1 MVDYSSCVAKIQ
13 RRCQCSLNEA
23 WEGLNE
29 AFLTLDRTQPEAAQ
43 YWWLINV
50 GSWNV
55 ADAVRQRYIGKTGVM
70 REESSDF
77 LTHAAPDSDEHEW
90 DFLNAF
96 PEGLVREFAQRIA
109 EGKAKL
115 TPDSARHWLRT
126 KHNINNRTTGREVI
140 NEIRICAARI

>member
-1 MVDYSSCVAKIQ
+1 MDYSSCVAKIQ
-13 RRCQCSLNEA
+13 RLCQCSLNEA

-43 YWWLINV
+43 YWWLIRV

-70 REESSDF
+70 RELSSDF

-96 PEGLVREFAQRIA
+96 PKGLVREFAKRLA
-109 EGKAKL
+109 DGESKL
-115 TPDSARHWLRT
+115 TEGSCNYWLRSQ
-126 KHNINNRTTGREVI
+126 HNINNRRTAKEII
-140 NEIRICAARI
+140 NEVRIYSKRI

>member
-1 MVDYSSCVAKIQ
+1 
-13 RRCQCSLNEA
+13 LNEA

-43 YWWLINV
+43 YWWLIRV

-70 REESSDF
+70 RELSSDF
-77 LTHAAPDSDEHEW
+77 LIYPAPDSDEHEW

-96 PEGLVREFAQRIA
+96 PKGLVREFAKRLA
-109 EGKAKL
+109 DGKSKL
-115 TPDSARHWLRT
+115 TEGSCNYWLRSQ
-126 KHNINNRTTGREVI
+126 HNINNRRTAKEII
-140 NEIRICAARI
+140 NEVRIYSKRI

>member
-1 MVDYSSCVAKIQ
+1 MVDYSSCIAKIQ

-43 YWWLINV
+43 YWWLIRV

-77 LTHAAPDSDEHEW
+77 LTTAAPDSTNEY

-96 PEGLVREFAQRIA
+96 PKGLIREFAKRLADGQSKLK
-109 EGKAKL
+109 EG
-115 TPDSARHWLRT
+115 SCNSWLRR
-126 KHNINNRTTGREVI
+126 KPNINNRRTEQEII
-140 NEIRICAARI
+140 NEVRIYSKRI

>member
-1 MVDYSSCVAKIQ
+1 MDYSSCVAKIQ
-13 RRCQCSLNEA
+13 RRCNCSLNEA

-43 YWWLINV
+43 YWWLIRV

-77 LTHAAPDSDEHEW
+77 LTHAAPDSDEYEW

-96 PEGLVREFAQRIA
+96 PKGLVREFAKRLA
-109 EGKAKL
+109 DGHAKFTEG
-115 TPDSARHWLRT
+115 SCNYWLRSQ
-126 KHNINNRTTGREVI
+126 HNINNRRTAKEII
-140 NEIRICAARI
+140 NEVRIYSKRI

>member
-1 MVDYSSCVAKIQ
+1 MDYYSCVAKIQ
-13 RRCQCSLNEA
+13 RRCHCSLNEA

-43 YWWLINV
+43 YWWLIRV

-55 ADAVRQRYIGKTGVM
+55 ADSVRQRYIGKTGVM

-77 LTHAAPDSDEHEW
+77 LTTAAPDSTNEY

-96 PEGLVREFAQRIA
+96 PKGLVREFAKRLA
-109 EGKAKL
+109 DGHAKFTEG
-115 TPDSARHWLRT
+115 SCNYWLRSQ
-126 KHNINNRTTGREVI
+126 HNINNRRTAKEII
-140 NEIRICAARI
+140 NEVRIYSKRI

>member
-1 MVDYSSCVAKIQ
+1 MDYSSCVAKIQ
-13 RRCQCSLNEA
+13 RRCNCSLNEA

-43 YWWLINV
+43 YWWLIRV

-55 ADAVRQRYIGKTGVM
+55 ADSVRQRYIGKTGVM

-77 LTHAAPDSDEHEW
+77 LTTAAPDSTNEY

-96 PEGLVREFAQRIA
+96 PKGLVREFAKRLA
-109 EGKAKL
+109 DGHAKFTEG
-115 TPDSARHWLRT
+115 SCNYWLRSQ
-126 KHNINNRTTGREVI
+126 HNINNRRTAKEII
-140 NEIRICAARI
+140 NEVRIYSKRI

>member
-1 MVDYSSCVAKIQ
+1 MDYSSCIAKIQ

-43 YWWLINV
+43 YWWLIRV

-77 LTHAAPDSDEHEW
+77 LTTAAPDFTNEY
-90 DFLNAF
+90 DFLKVF
-96 PEGLVREFAQRIA
+96 PKGLVREFAKRLADGQS
-109 EGKAKL
+109 KL
-115 TPDSARHWLRT
+115 TEGSCNYWLRSQ
-126 KHNINNRTTGREVI
+126 HNINNRRTAKEII
-140 NEIRICAARI
+140 NEVRIYSKRI